1 MLREVN
7 SLLLK
12 VGVILMALAL
22 ALVIATVVVSV
33 TLGSEPDRLL
43 PAEVAKRSTGEAPL
57 RTSSGQEGSAT
68 KKSSS
73 EKESSSSESMGT
85 DRPPPLV
92 VRWSSARRKRRSSR
106 RYSIRKPKA
115 GTLSPQR
122 LNRRAGKHLL
132 KHPLGRCPNH
142 DSSTNLSHKSNRCL
156 TLKGGAGLSPP
167 KES

>member
-1 MLREVN
+1 M
-7 SLLLK
+7 K
-12 VGVILMALAL
+12 VGLIMMSLAF
-22 ALVIATVVVSV
+22 ALVIATVVVRV
-33 TLGSEPDRLL
+33 TVGSEPGLV
-43 PAEVAKRSTGEAPL
+43 PAEEVATKSPGQAQRS
-57 RTSSGQEGSAT
+57 SSGQEGSAT

-92 VRWSSARRKRRSSR
+92 VRWSSARRKRRSSK
-106 RYSIRKPKA
+106 RYSSRKPKA

-142 DSSTNLSHKSNRCL
+142 NCSTNLSHKSNRCL

>member
-1 MLREVN
+1 M
-7 SLLLK
+7 K
-12 VGVILMALAL
+12 VGLIMMALAF
-22 ALVIATVVVSV
+22 ALVIATVVVRV
-33 TLGSEPDRLL
+33 AVGSEPGLVV
-43 PAEVAKRSTGEAPL
+43 PAEEVATKSPGQAQRS
-57 RTSSGQEGSAT
+57 SSGQEGSAT
-68 KKSSS
+68 KNSSS

-85 DRPPPLV
+85 DRPPLV

-106 RYSIRKPKA
+106 RYSSRKPKA

-132 KHPLGRCPNH
+132 KHPLGRCPNQ